1 VTWLVYRNPL
11 AQPLPGA
18 GDPRTSPPLCFRKG
32 KWGQTYYAH
41 RLGLPTDA
49 RKVSQVDVKPVD
61 LLLPFFVE
69 TVVVC
74 ETEPKVLE

>member
-1 VTWLVYRNPL
+1 MTWLVYRNPL
-11 AQPLPGA
+11 TQTEGGLT
-18 GDPRTSPPLCFRKG
+18 DKRTAPPLAFRKG
-32 KWGQTYYAH
+32 KWGQTYYAT
-41 RLGLPTDA
+41 RLGLPKDA
-49 RKVSQVDVKPVD
+49 RKVSQVDVKPAD